1 MNGKNYPKERRI
13 LVAEDNEVNLT
24 LIRDM
29 LSIHNHDVVFAKNGL
44 EAIELAKKH
53 KPELILMDMK
63 MPKMDGLTATREI
76 RNIPGFADVP
86 ILALTASTGTEA
98 EEMQIATGCTEHLP
112 KPIQTKEL
120 FEALQRH
127 LGEDKASGNQV

>member
-120 FEALQRH
+120 FEALLRH
-127 LGEDKASGNQV
+127 LGEDKT